1 MDIRNVAHISKMQ
14 KYIDARIEQLIE
26 EAAKCHDQYDRLWY
40 NKLIAELHWVSM
52 MGTDLK
58 VTNCPLEEKE

>member
-1 MDIRNVAHISKMQ
+1 MQ

-58 VTNCPLEEKE
+58 VTNCPLEEKKL